1 MQSSDEKYTPAGVL
15 RFQPALALFSYPFF
29 FSVAWTLIFV
39 LSWHK
44 KEQYYIWASQAFESH
59 SRFTASRLGFS
70 LRNPNATKL
79 FNCRLYMQG
88 RWDCGLLIFL

>member
-15 RFQPALALFSYPFF
+15 RFQPALTLFSYPFF

-44 KEQYYIWASQAFESH
+44 KEQYYIWASQQQQQQQHLFKH
-59 SRFTASRLGFS
+59 DKKFS
-70 LRNPNATKL
+70 KSWCGRDKVKL
-79 FNCRLYMQG
+79 LKVIVALPQVA
-88 RWDCGLLIFL
+88 

>member
-29 FSVAWTLIFV
+29 FSV

-44 KEQYYIWASQAFESH
+44 KSNITSEQV
-59 SRFTASRLGFS
+59 
-70 LRNPNATKL
+70 KL
-79 FNCRLYMQG
+79 LKVIVALPQVA
-88 RWDCGLLIFL
+88 

>member
-29 FSVAWTLIFV
+29 FSVAWTLIFF

-44 KEQYYIWASQAFESH
+44 KSNITSEQI
-59 SRFTASRLGFS
+59 
-70 LRNPNATKL
+70 KL
-79 FNCRLYMQG
+79 LKVIVALPQVA
-88 RWDCGLLIFL
+88 